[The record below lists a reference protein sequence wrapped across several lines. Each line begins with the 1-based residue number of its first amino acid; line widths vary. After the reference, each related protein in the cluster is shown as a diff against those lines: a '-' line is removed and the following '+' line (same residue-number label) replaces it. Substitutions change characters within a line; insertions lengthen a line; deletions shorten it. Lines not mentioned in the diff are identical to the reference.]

1 VSRFIGEESVGD
13 EGEELTNQPT
23 WIVDPIDG
31 TTNFVHRFPFTCVSI
46 ALAVQ
51 QEAVVGVVYNFVLD
65 QMFAAKKG
73 GGATMNGKQI
83 HVSTCT
89 EKTQALILTALGH
102 QRSEQLLRS
111 KLDAILDLAKSPSPV
126 HGVLMT
132 GSAAVNMCLVASGQ
146 ADAYYEYGIH
156 CWDIAAGDVIVRE
169 AGGATMMPNGNALD
183 LMKRGILCSSSTQLA
198 SQLVPTIRHISQKD

>member
-89 EKTQALILTALGH
+89 GQPVVQALVKILSLGYREDSGSHPDCTWTPALG
-102 QRSEQLLRS
+102 
-111 KLDAILDLAKSPSPV
+111 
-126 HGVLMT
+126 
-132 GSAAVNMCLVASGQ
+132 
-146 ADAYYEYGIH
+146 
-156 CWDIAAGDVIVRE
+156 
-169 AGGATMMPNGNALD
+169 ATPEIQVGCNPGP
-183 LMKRGILCSSSTQLA
+183 C
-198 SQLVPTIRHISQKD
+198 